1 MKIIPLILLV
11 ILSLVSL
18 FLGIE
23 NASWEKIISL
33 FGAQKDLIFQ
43 QIIFDI
49 RLPRILG
56 TILVGS
62 MLAGAGCASQNL
74 FRNSLASAHTLG
86 ITSSAALG
94 AVIAMC
100 LNLNMTLGSLIFSLI
115 SLIIIFIPGFRCCWH
130 GTMLILAGVAINAFT
145 SALTS
150 GALFLSNEKLSSLVF
165 WLMGGFWRITYI
177 DCLLLL
183 TSLLLGFGILF
194 YFHKEM
200 DIMLLGDRNTLLL
213 GVNLSLFKPLIL
225 FSIAILS
232 ASSVCCAGIIG
243 FVGLAIPHIIRLF
256 GVTRFK
262 QLLFQSAIGGALLLL
277 VADLISRS
285 SFAPLEIPVG
295 ILTSLLGG
303 PFFFYLLLKNKGNK
317 I

>member
-11 ILSLVSL
+11 ILSLISL
-18 FLGIE
+18 FWGIE

>member
-18 FLGIE
+18 FWGIE

-33 FGAQKDLIFQ
+33 FWAPKDLIFQ

-130 GTMLILAGVAINAFT
+130 GTMLILAGVAINAFS

-165 WLMGGFWRITYI
+165 WLMGGFGRITYI

-183 TSLLLGFGILF
+183 TSLLLGFGILL

>member
-11 ILSLVSL
+11 ILSLISL
-18 FLGIE
+18 FWGIE

-33 FGAQKDLIFQ
+33 FGAEKDLIFQ